1 MQMPLVEFTYNTI
14 ERSLGVNWFL
24 SSLSSVGSL
33 TIGHQENIQSEGR
46 RSKFV
51 EPWKPG
57 LLGYHR
63 VQKEGKGAGHKK
75 RRWDRV
81 RNRVQLSYS
90 FPGFRIAKISKPAPS
105 PFPSREF
112 PRNRNSV
119 MQSAFSHGE
128 GNFPIAVFSSFK
140 SYSLFWQ
147 LLVHPHFSYRPF

>member
-24 SSLSSVGSL
+24 SSLSSVRSL

-51 EPWKPG
+51 EPRKPG

-75 RRWDRV
+75 RRWDCV
-81 RNRVQLSYS
+81 RNRIQLSYS

-112 PRNRNSV
+112 PGTEI
-119 MQSAFSHGE
+119 QSCSQPSHTRKGT
-128 GNFPIAVFSSFK
+128 FPLLYSAVSSLIPSSGSF
-140 SYSLFWQ
+140 
-147 LLVHPHFSYRPF
+147 